1 MFYPF
6 WFILRIVDVRNVNS
20 TQQHLYHY
28 HSAKKN
34 NFYKEKFMLQF
45 MFFFLNLVIT
55 NQNIKN
61 FSNKKYNNI
70 INTHT
75 LNIEYS
81 FQDHLFLTNILQALN
96 YKNQT
101 YNINF

>member
-28 HSAKKN
+28 HGAKKY

-45 MFFFLNLVIT
+45 IFFLNLVIT

-61 FSNKKYNNI
+61 FFNKKYNNI